1 MLTRSPRATC
11 QVVNRDV
18 DSVVG
23 TEMMARV
30 LAMASEDQAVIALWR
45 DLLSADGKDVYLK
58 PARRLA

>member
-1 MLTRSPRATC
+1 VDKS

-58 PARRLA
+58 PARR